1 MTSPTPKASA
11 ILAVYNAVTT
21 VAPAL
26 DSLLAQ
32 SVPTEII
39 VVDDG
44 STDGTV
50 NILKKY
56 RGRVRLVR
64 QRHGGPAVARNLGAR
79 FATSPILLFVDA
91 DMIFDCDYVRDL
103 IAPILESRISN
114 LLPIIGTYTVNE
126 RVANWD
132 NVWARSWNWQE
143 GWEDKK
149 RFPPNPP
156 EWGTDFRAIRKSEF
170 DRVGGFDSIGYTDTW
185 TLFQKLQARPLATHA
200 ICYHQNPGTLS
211 AVWRQARWVAK
222 RPYKFGVIGALYAL
236 ARTSLPVS
244 LAVGMYKS
252 FLHAEIRFLLFKVVY
267 DVGRFV
273 GILELLSAKKRY
285 N

>member
-50 NILKKY
+50 DILKKY

-91 DMIFDCDYVRDL
+91 DMTFDSDYVRDL
-103 IAPILESRISN
+103 IAPILESRI
-114 LLPIIGTYTVNE
+114 
-126 RVANWD
+126 
-132 NVWARSWNWQE
+132 
-143 GWEDKK
+143 
-149 RFPPNPP
+149 
-156 EWGTDFRAIRKSEF
+156 
-170 DRVGGFDSIGYTDTW
+170 
-185 TLFQKLQARPLATHA
+185 
-200 ICYHQNPGTLS
+200 
-211 AVWRQARWVAK
+211 
-222 RPYKFGVIGALYAL
+222 
-236 ARTSLPVS
+236 
-244 LAVGMYKS
+244 
-252 FLHAEIRFLLFKVVY
+252 
-267 DVGRFV
+267 
-273 GILELLSAKKRY
+273 
-285 N
+285 